1 MKKLF
6 GATFCL
12 LLFASSGF
20 AQLSEKVTIFVSG
33 GASVPVESFLFNP
46 PELYQYGDI
55 FTFDDDKSN
64 FEKYWNT
71 DLNLDAGITYRL
83 NRFFSVVGKFNYN
96 HFGFNQNQL
105 NEDITATLEPLLE
118 AQQIPFYPAS
128 LEIERGSTNI
138 YAVTL
143 NLKAGMFLG
152 ILNPYII
159 AGGGYMWVDQDIVNV
174 SYISD
179 EVSFYE
185 RIAAN
190 SDNAL
195 AGNAGGGIALNISQS
210 VKPFIQADYV
220 YGSTKG
226 DATILYNIVFGLNF
240 GLTKE

>member
-6 GATFCL
+6 GAIFCL
-12 LLFASSGF
+12 LLFASSAY

-46 PELYQYGDI
+46 PDLYQYGEL
-55 FTFDDDKSN
+55 FTFEEDKTN

-96 HFGFNQNQL
+96 HFGFNQSQL
-105 NEDITATLEPLLE
+105 NQDITGTLKPLLE
-118 AQQIPFYPAS
+118 AQQIPFYPS
-128 LEIERGSTNI
+128 NLEIDRGSASI

-143 NLKAGMFLG
+143 NLKAGMTLG
-152 ILNPYII
+152 IFNPYIT
-159 AGGGYMWVDQDIVNV
+159 AGGGYMWVRQDIINI
-174 SYISD
+174 SYLSD

-195 AGNAGGGIALNISQS
+195 AGNAGGGIALNISQR
-210 VKPFIQADYV
+210 VRPFVQADYM

-226 DATILYNIVFGLNF
+226 DATILYTMVFGLNF
-240 GLTKE
+240 GLAKE